1 MNYSAIETLESVV
14 HTTGNQNCDMD
25 YQKIEK
31 LLLEYL
37 NTAIRRIRK
46 IAYSGKGR
54 EILGDIVNRPEDI
67 EIGIDRVGEK
77 ILAKLVKKHKLDVSV
92 FSETVR
98 GSFGNGKDKKMYGAL
113 DPFDGSIFF
122 LKGFNHNWYTV
133 LSFFD
138 ENRQPTCCG
147 AGDIIDRKIYFSG
160 KEGNFV
166 LDLKSGKK
174 ERIFPSKTKDFS
186 QNFVLASYISSSR
199 YSAKFL
205 NHFGG
210 LLKEMHPRALFYP
223 QGGSFVYAFLAAG
236 LIDAYVMFDEPR
248 SEIDPGFCMA
258 KKANCPVVSVA
269 ADGSWQD
276 YEFLPEKQH
285 EKVDLLIAAAN
296 PEIRDKLINHYL
308 SKNN

>member
-1 MNYSAIETLESVV
+1 MHSAKD
-14 HTTGNQNCDMD
+14 QNGDMD
-25 YQKIEK
+25 HQKTEK
-31 LLLEYL
+31 LLLEYFKA
-37 NTAIRRIRK
+37 AIREIRK
-46 IAYSGKGR
+46 IAYSGKGK
-54 EILGDIVNRPEDI
+54 EVLGDIVNRPEDV

-77 ILAKLVKKHKLDVSV
+77 LLEKLVKKHKLDISV

-98 GSFGNGKDKKMYGAL
+98 GNFGNGKDKKIYGAL
-113 DPFDGSIFF
+113 DPFDGSAFF

-133 LSFFD
+133 LGFFD
-138 ENRQPTCCG
+138 ENRQPVCCG
-147 AGDIIDRKIYFSG
+147 AGDILNQKIYFSG

-174 ERIFPSKTKDFS
+174 EKIFPSKKKDFFS
-186 QNFVLASYISSSR
+186 DFVLASYVSSSR

-205 NHFGG
+205 KYFSG
-210 LLKEMHPRALFYP
+210 LLKKMHPRALFYP
-223 QGGSFVYAFLAAG
+223 QGGSFIYAFLAAG

-248 SEIDPGFCMA
+248 SEIDPGFCIA

-276 YEFLPEKQH
+276 YEFLPDKQH

-296 PEIRDKLINHYL
+296 PEIRDKLIEYYI
-308 SKNN
+308 SQK